1 LLQAVLRLAFITSA
15 TGFGMKTIDTLE
27 HASARP
33 SYLDSSEAKNM
44 TVEERIEHWKR
55 IGEANA
61 KKYGVKAIVN

>member
-1 LLQAVLRLAFITSA
+1 MNTF
-15 TGFGMKTIDTLE
+15 DTLE
-27 HASARP
+27 HAPRRP

-61 KKYGVKAIVN
+61 KKYGIKTISNTRLENIS